1 MDRKRKLP
9 ARAAARAEQAAKRRT
24 LTPPQRSVTPAPA
37 PEPEPEPAP
46 IEEAPQR
53 TPLPKSV
60 VPGKPLPTVDS
71 PQPDDLSIN
80 DFQTIAERYTPPGF
94 YRAGSSP
101 MANSTLAACSQS
113 RSPGRD

>member
-46 IEEAPQR
+46 VEEAPQR
-53 TPLPKSV
+53 TPLPKSIA
-60 VPGKPLPTVDS
+60 PGKPLPTVDS

-80 DFQTIAERYTPPGF
+80 DFQTITERYAPFFP
-94 YRAGSSP
+94 A
-101 MANSTLAACSQS
+101 STGLGPEPLS
-113 RSPGRD
+113 